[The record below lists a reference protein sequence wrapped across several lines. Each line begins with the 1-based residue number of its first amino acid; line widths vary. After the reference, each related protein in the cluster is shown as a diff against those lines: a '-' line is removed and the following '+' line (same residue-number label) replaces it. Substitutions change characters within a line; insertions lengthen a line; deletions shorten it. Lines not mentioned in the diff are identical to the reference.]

1 MRNAS
6 SGHSVFS
13 ITMIG
18 LGIVGLLY
26 SNFVPVWNPV
36 PASIPGR
43 GIFVYLGPL
52 ISLAS
57 AIGLLVPRLAAIA
70 TRLLL
75 TTLLLWLLLF
85 RLPNFLL
92 TSPFEACWSVFPLAV
107 MLAATWVLYVWF
119 AADWDRQ
126 HLSFVSGNNG
136 LRIAHALYSFSLI
149 FFGSAHFIDMKDTLS
164 LIPNWLP
171 GHAFWAYFTG
181 GAFIAAGVAVLAGR
195 CARLAAVLSAFQIG
209 LFLLLVWLPIVAA
222 GSKVPFQWS
231 ETILNAA
238 LLAAAWMVADS
249 YQNTPWLAAD
259 GQQSLGIR
267 LNGHFRHVSLL
278 VGRTRGLLLARHRP
292 PDRSQ
297 PR

>member
-1 MRNAS
+1 MRIAS
-6 SGHSVFS
+6 RGHSVFS

-26 SNFVPVWNPV
+26 RDFVPVWNPV

-43 GIFVYLGPL
+43 GVFVYLGPL

-57 AIGLLVPRLAAIA
+57 GIGLLVPRLATAA

-107 MLAATWVLYVWF
+107 MLAAAWVLYVWF

-126 HLSFVSGNNG
+126 HLRFVSGNYG
-136 LRIAHALYSFSLI
+136 LRIAHALYGFSLI
-149 FFGSAHFIDMKDTLS
+149 FFGSAHFIDVKDTLS
-164 LIPNWLP
+164 LVPNWLP

-195 CARLAAVLSAFQIG
+195 CARLAAFLSAFQIG
-209 LFLLLVWLPIVAA
+209 LFLLLVWVPIVAA

-249 YQNTPWLAAD
+249 YQNPPWLVAD
-259 GQQSLGIR
+259 SQLSLGR
-267 LNGHFRHVSLL
+267 R
-278 VGRTRGLLLARHRP
+278 
-292 PDRSQ
+292 
-297 PR
+297 

>member
-1 MRNAS
+1 MRIAS

-26 SNFVPVWNPV
+26 RDFVPVWNPV

-43 GIFVYLGPL
+43 GVFVYLGPL

-57 AIGLLVPRLAAIA
+57 GIGLLLPRVATIA

-126 HLSFVSGNNG
+126 HLRFVCGDNG
-136 LRIAHALYSFSLI
+136 LRIAHALYGFSLI

-164 LIPNWLP
+164 LVPNWLP

-181 GAFIAAGVAVLAGR
+181 SAFIAAGVAVLAGR
-195 CARLAAVLSAFQIG
+195 CARLAAFLSAFQIG
-209 LFLLLVWLPIVAA
+209 SFLLLVWVPIVAA
-222 GSKVPFQWS
+222 GSKVAFQWS

-238 LLAAAWMVADS
+238 LLAAAWIVADS
-249 YQNTPWLAAD
+249 YQNTPWQVAD
-259 GQQSLGIR
+259 SRQSLGR
-267 LNGHFRHVSLL
+267 R
-278 VGRTRGLLLARHRP
+278 
-292 PDRSQ
+292 
-297 PR
+297 